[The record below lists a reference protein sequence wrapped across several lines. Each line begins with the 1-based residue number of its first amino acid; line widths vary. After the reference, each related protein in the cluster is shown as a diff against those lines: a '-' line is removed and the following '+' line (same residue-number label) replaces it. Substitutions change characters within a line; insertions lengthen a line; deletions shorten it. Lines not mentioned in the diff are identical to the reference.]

1 MKFSSSLFAGL
12 HKKYQALL
20 IHYSPNTYFY
30 EMENVSLII
39 LLLFGITFLGLLS
52 VRYNF
57 PFPIILVLSGIAI
70 SLIPGL
76 PVISLNPEIV
86 FVIFLPPILYAA
98 AWNTSWHNF
107 KAAISPIAR
116 AAVGLVLFTTLLV
129 AIAAHML
136 IPGLSWP
143 LAFLIGAIVS
153 PPDAVAATAVTKGLG
168 LHPRL
173 VAVLE
178 GESLVNDASGLIAYK
193 YALAAIMAG
202 NFVLWEA
209 SLNFLLVVTAG
220 VAIGL
225 AIGYIIY
232 LIHKNFV
239 CDPVIEV
246 TLTFLTPFASYL
258 LAEHFHFSGV
268 IAVVTTGLYLSFR
281 SGQMFSHE
289 SRIMAYSVW
298 EVVIFILNSL
308 IFILL
313 GLQLRSVIKGIG
325 DYPAGTLALYG
336 IIISAV
342 VIIVRFIWILPRVA
356 VPALR
361 RRMLKDK
368 LDPRNIV
375 VFSWAGMRGVVSM
388 AAALALPLTLG
399 NNTPFPF
406 RNLIIYLTFCV
417 IVSTLVLL
425 GLTLP
430 WIIKKLKLPKY
441 SMEAEEYEVRN
452 HVVTESI
459 THIEENLSRVQDT
472 LLNNIKSKYEVKYNR
487 LQRTDLPANYFG
499 DGKTLGANVF
509 NEYTQLQIDMIAVE
523 RKTVERLHREGKSSD
538 EILRKIEKELDL
550 EETRLKMEMYQ

>member
-1 MKFSSSLFAGL
+1 
-12 HKKYQALL
+12 
-20 IHYSPNTYFY
+20 
-30 EMENVSLII
+30 MENVSLII

-52 VRYNF
+52 FRYNF
-57 PFPIILVLSGIAI
+57 PFPIVLVLSGIAI

-107 KAAISPIAR
+107 KSAISPIAR

-129 AIAAHML
+129 AVAAHML

-153 PPDAVAATAVTKGLG
+153 PPDAVAATSVTKGLG

-173 VAVLE
+173 ITVLE

-193 YALAAIMAG
+193 YALAAVLAG
-202 NFVLWEA
+202 NFVLWQA
-209 SLNFLLVVTAG
+209 GLNFLLVVAAG

-225 AIGYIIY
+225 AIGYILY
-232 LIHKNFV
+232 LIHKKFV
-239 CDPVIEV
+239 CNAVIEV

-268 IAVVTTGLYLSFR
+268 IAVVTTGLYLSYH
-281 SGQMFSHE
+281 SGHIFSHE
-289 SRIMAYSVW
+289 SRIVAYSVW

-313 GLQLRSVIKGIG
+313 GLQLRSVIQGID
-325 DYPAGTLALYG
+325 DYPASTLALYG
-336 IIISAV
+336 V
-342 VIIVRFIWILPRVA
+342 VISLVVILVRFVWILPRIA

-361 RRMLKDK
+361 RRMMKDK
-368 LDPRNIV
+368 IDPRNIV

-388 AAALALPLTLG
+388 AAALALPLTLS

-406 RNLIIYLTFCV
+406 RHLIIYITFCV

-425 GLTLP
+425 GFTLP

-441 SMEAEEYEVRN
+441 SIEAEEYEVRN
-452 HVVTESI
+452 HVVTETI

-550 EETRLKMEMYQ
+550 EETRLKLEMYQ